1 MNLMEAHEKV
11 APSVIWSIIGTA
23 DVACSGVLVETS
35 MNGPSQ
41 P

>member
-1 MNLMEAHEKV
+1 MEAHGKV

-23 DVACSGVLVETS
+23 GVAYSGLLVETS

>member
-23 DVACSGVLVETS
+23 GVACSGVLVETS

>member
-1 MNLMEAHEKV
+1 MEAHEKV
-11 APSVIWSIIGTA
+11 APSVIWSIIAAG
-23 DVACSGVLVETS
+23 VAYSGLLVETS

>member
-1 MNLMEAHEKV
+1 MEAHEKV
-11 APSVIWSIIGTA
+11 APSVIWSIIRTA
-23 DVACSGVLVETS
+23 GVACSGVLVLVETS

>member
-1 MNLMEAHEKV
+1 MEAHEKV

-23 DVACSGVLVETS
+23 GVACSEVLVETS

>member
-1 MNLMEAHEKV
+1 MEAHEKV
-11 APSVIWSIIGTA
+11 SPSVIWSIIRTA
-23 DVACSGVLVETS
+23 GVACSGVLVETS